1 MGRMNLTLL
10 VLRVAH
16 VVGAVFWAGSIL
28 FVVDF
33 LQPALRAAGPEGM
46 KVLVALRRRR
56 YFDVLPVF
64 ALLTVASGFALYYR
78 VFHRLH
84 PGPGAGGAELAYGIG
99 GLASVVALII
109 GLAVMRPSVVRLASL
124 SAEWLDAP
132 AERRAALDPEIGT
145 QRARGKLA
153 GRLVV
158 VFLTIAMVTMA
169 IARYL

>member
-1 MGRMNLTLL
+1 MNITLL
-10 VLRVAH
+10 ILRVAH

-33 LQPALRAAGPEGM
+33 LQPALRDAGPDGM

-56 YFDVLPVF
+56 YFVALPVF

-78 VFHRLH
+78 VFHRFH
-84 PGPGAGGAELAYGIG
+84 PGPGAGGAEMTYAIG

-109 GLAVMRPSVVRLASL
+109 GLAVMRPSVVRLADL
-124 SAEWLDAP
+124 SAEWRAAP
-132 AERRAALDPEIGT
+132 AERRTALDAEIGAL
-145 QRARGKLA
+145 RARGKLA

-158 VFLTIAMVTMA
+158 IALTVAMVTMA